1 MTSISGRVESRAPCR
16 AQGGKRLSAPLGSL
30 TLSSPIHSIRS
41 RVLGERKAL
50 ANSAPSAT
58 RFAPAVPHSNCCT
71 PKGYR
76 QIFSEKNAAGEA
88 KRYRRKGLDGTSKRI
103 LDFIREGR
111 VEGKTLLEVGG
122 GIGAVEIELLKAGM
136 ARAVNVELTPT
147 YEEAATKLVVE
158 AGLSDRVERRVMDFA
173 DAGSEVQTADV
184 VVMNRVICCYPD
196 MPKLAGAAADR
207 ARGMLV
213 MSFPNRRWWTRL
225 GLTLANFGFRVIR
238 LQFRVFP
245 HPPALILAAVEQRGF
260 KTRLNQPGLLWQVV
274 ALERIG

>member
-1 MTSISGRVESRAPCR
+1 M
-16 AQGGKRLSAPLGSL
+16 
-30 TLSSPIHSIRS
+30 
-41 RVLGERKAL
+41 
-50 ANSAPSAT
+50 
-58 RFAPAVPHSNCCT
+58 SNCCT

-76 QIFSEKNAAGEA
+76 QIFSEKNAAGEL
-88 KRYRRKGLDGTSKRI
+88 KRYRRKGLDETSKRI
-103 LDFIREGR
+103 VDFIRKRG

-122 GIGAVEIELLKAGM
+122 GIGAIEIELLKAGM
-136 ARAVNVELTPT
+136 ARAVNVELTPS
-147 YEEAATKLVVE
+147 YEAAAGELVGE
-158 AGLSDRVERRVMDFA
+158 TGLSDRVERRLMDFA
-173 DAGSEVQTADV
+173 EAGTEVETADV

-238 LQFRVFP
+238 MQFRVFL

-260 KTRLNQPGLLWQVV
+260 ETRLNQPGLVWQVV
-274 ALERIG
+274 ALERTV

>member
-1 MTSISGRVESRAPCR
+1 MSD
-16 AQGGKRLSAPLGSL
+16 
-30 TLSSPIHSIRS
+30 
-41 RVLGERKAL
+41 
-50 ANSAPSAT
+50 
-58 RFAPAVPHSNCCT
+58 CCT

-76 QIFSEKNAAGEA
+76 QIFSEKSAAGEA

-103 LDFIREGR
+103 FDFIRQRG
-111 VEGKTLLEVGG
+111 VAGKTLLEVGG
-122 GIGAVEIELLKAGM
+122 GIGAIEIELLKAGM

-147 YEEAATKLVVE
+147 YEAAAGELVVE
-158 AGLSDRVERRVMDFA
+158 TGLSDRVDRRVMDFA
-173 DAGSEVQTADV
+173 EAGPEIETADV

-207 ARGMLV
+207 ASGLLV

-225 GLTLANFGFRVIR
+225 GFSIANFGCRVIR
-238 LQFRVFP
+238 LQFRVFL

-274 ALERIG
+274 ALERNA